1 MTDCIVYGP
10 AYSTFTRSLCITL
23 EEKGVP
29 YSLEN
34 VDLLGGAH
42 QQPEHLARQPFGKV
56 PAFAH
61 GDFELYESLP
71 AMFYIDE
78 AFDGISLQPQD
89 VRERARMRQVLGIIN
104 SYAYPSWIT
113 NILMPRVV
121 VPMMGGTTDEA
132 QITAAIPL
140 ARLSVAALDRL
151 IGANPYCAGSV
162 LSLADLHLAPVYDY
176 LSQTPEGE
184 TLLADA
190 SNLARWWASIGTR
203 PSVEKTKPSLG

>member
-10 AYSTFTRSLCITL
+10 AYSTFTRSVCITL

-29 YSLEN
+29 YTLEH

-42 QQPEHLARQPFGKV
+42 QQAGHLARQPFGKV

-61 GDFELYESLP
+61 GDFEIYEALA

-78 AFDGISLQPQD
+78 AFDGPSLQPRD
-89 VRERARMRQVLGIIN
+89 ARERARMTQILGIIN
-104 SYAYPSWIT
+104 SYAYPAWIT

-132 QITAAIPL
+132 QIEAALPL
-140 ARLSVAALDRL
+140 ARRSVSELNRL
-151 IGANPYCAGSV
+151 VGAHPYCAGGV

-176 LSQTPEGE
+176 LSQTPEGV

-203 PSVEKTKPSLG
+203 PSVEKTKPELG

>member
-10 AYSTFTRSLCITL
+10 AYSTFTRSVCITL
-23 EEKGVP
+23 EEKGVA
-29 YSLEN
+29 YSLEH

-42 QQPEHLARQPFGKV
+42 QQEPHLSKHPFGKV
-56 PAFAH
+56 PGFAH
-61 GDFELYESLP
+61 GDFELYEALA

-78 AFDGISLQPQD
+78 AFDGPSLQPD
-89 VRERARMRQVLGIIN
+89 DNRERARMRQILGVIN

-121 VPMMGGTTDEA
+121 VPMMGGTSDEA
-132 QITAAIPL
+132 QIAAALPL
-140 ARLSVAALDRL
+140 AQQSVTELERLV
-151 IGANPYCAGSV
+151 GASPYCAGSV
-162 LSLADLHLAPVYDY
+162 LSLADLHLAPLYDY

-184 TLLADA
+184 TMLADA
-190 SNLARWWASIGTR
+190 PNLLRWWASMGTR